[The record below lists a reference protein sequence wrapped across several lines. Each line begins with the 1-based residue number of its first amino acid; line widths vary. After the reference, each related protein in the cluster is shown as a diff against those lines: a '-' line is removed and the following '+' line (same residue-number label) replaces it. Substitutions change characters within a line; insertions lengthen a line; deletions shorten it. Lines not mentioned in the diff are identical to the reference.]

1 MKFVKD
7 RKVYDTDTADAIHSW
22 EEPDDQELFATS
34 YNEVLYRSPKGT
46 LFLHTERQEDI
57 QLMDINE
64 AAAWLDTKNAPPKA
78 YGELDINLQEW

>member
-34 YNEVLYRSPKGT
+34 YNEVLYRSPKPES
-46 LFLHTERQEDI
+46 TEGHRWT
-57 QLMDINE
+57 
-64 AAAWLDTKNAPPKA
+64 A
-78 YGELDINLQEW
+78 